1 MDLVIEG
8 GIYQTMSDH
17 CIVLL
22 FTNTKF
28 ADVIKVVDKAKV
40 VEVTPLGTIPQR

>member
-17 CIVLL
+17 C
-22 FTNTKF
+22 TNTKL
-28 ADVIKVVDKAKV
+28 ADVIKVVDKVKV
-40 VEVTPLGTIPQR
+40 VEVTRLGTIPQR